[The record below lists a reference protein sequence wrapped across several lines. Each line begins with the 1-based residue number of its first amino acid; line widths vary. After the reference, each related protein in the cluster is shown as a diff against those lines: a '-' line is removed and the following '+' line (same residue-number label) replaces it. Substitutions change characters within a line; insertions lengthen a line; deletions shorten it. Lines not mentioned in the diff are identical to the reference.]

1 MKLLVQNILAR
12 FGYELHSKQHIERL
26 AKREPFFPAGHFYSP
41 FPDLA
46 DVSAQAARIFSRDRS
61 VDDVDLN
68 EAAQLELLKSLAPL
82 YATLPFTPA
91 KGPGTRY
98 WYDNP
103 AYAYS
108 DGIVLN
114 GMLRLLQP
122 RLLIEVGSGY
132 STAMTLDT
140 NELFLGNRLEVILIE
155 PYPSLV
161 LSLMKPA
168 DRERTSL
175 IRSRLQDL
183 DVTMFDKLEAND
195 VLFIDSTHV
204 SKVDSDVNFIFFEI
218 LPRLKTGVVVHFH
231 DVFYPFEYPK
241 EWVLEGR
248 AWQELYLL
256 RVLLQH
262 PSAYKILY
270 FQDMMFQRHR
280 GFFREHLPLCL
291 ENGGGNLWLQK
302 RHCTPGD

>member
-1 MKLLVQNILAR
+1 MKLLVKNLLAR
-12 FGYELHSKQHIERL
+12 LGYELHSKEYL
-26 AKREPFFPAGHFYSP
+26 ELVAKRDARFPAGHFYSP
-41 FPDLA
+41 YPDLA
-46 DVSAQAARIFSRDRS
+46 DIIAQQARIFSRDRI
-61 VDDVDLN
+61 VADVDLN
-68 EAAQLELLKSLAPL
+68 EEPQLTLLKSLAGL
-82 YATLPFTPA
+82 YSTLPFTPA
-91 KGPGTRY
+91 KSAGTRY

-103 AYAYS
+103 HYPYS

-132 STAMTLDT
+132 SSAMTLDT
-140 NELFLGNRLEVILIE
+140 NELFLQNQLEVILIE
-155 PYPSLV
+155 PYPELV
-161 LSLMKPA
+161 LSLMKPG
-168 DRERTSL
+168 DRKRTSL
-175 IRSRLQDL
+175 IPSRLQDL
-183 DVTMFDKLEAND
+183 DATIFDRLQAND

-248 AWQELYLL
+248 AWQEQYLL

-262 PSAYKILY
+262 PSAYRTLY
-270 FQDMMFQRHR
+270 FQDMMFHRHR
-280 GFFREHLPLCL
+280 EFFREHMPLCL
-291 ENGGGNLWLQK
+291 ESGGANLWLQK
-302 RHCTPGD
+302 VH